1 MARQFTL
8 GKKER
13 LKSRKQIEQLFSSG
27 QRFVVPSF
35 RVFYSFVPPAGHRE
49 SESLQAGF
57 SASSRNFRTAVS
69 RNRIKRLAREAYRLQ
84 KNFLRDQLQEQNRK
98 LNVFFIYTGKELPE
112 YDEVYESIGKALVR
126 LVEINK
132 KRV

>member
-13 LKSRKQIEQLFSSG
+13 LKSRKQIELLFKNG

-35 RVFYSFVPPAGHRE
+35 RVFYSFRAHTGDVAGE
-49 SESLQAGF
+49 PLQAGF
-57 SASSRNFRTAVS
+57 SASSRNFKTAVS
-69 RNRIKRLAREAYRLQ
+69 RNRIKRLTREAYRVQ
-84 KNFLRDQLQEQNRK
+84 KNVLKDQLEKQNRS
-98 LNVFFIYTGKELPE
+98 LNVFFIYTGRELPT
-112 YDEVYESIGKALVR
+112 YDEVYSSINLALSR
-126 LVEINK
+126 LIDINK